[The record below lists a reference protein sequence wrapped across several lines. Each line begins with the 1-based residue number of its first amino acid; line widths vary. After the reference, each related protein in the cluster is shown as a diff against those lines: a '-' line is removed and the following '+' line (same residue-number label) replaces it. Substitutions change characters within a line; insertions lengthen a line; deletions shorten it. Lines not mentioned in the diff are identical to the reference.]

1 MQKVIVALMLG
12 AAAAFQR
19 TPVVRSRVLAVFIQL
34 HSWVLLQP
42 GRRGGAPSCCRASSN
57 SLRALLGAL
66 LARRGCRGS
75 LAQSAPAQAE
85 TRRALLPSPRLK
97 SSFDAHRP
105 PATQARPSLKLDYAV
120 TLVEDGAET
129 TIECADD
136 VYILDQAE
144 EEGMDLPYSC
154 RAGACS
160 SCAGKVT
167 AGEVDQS
174 DQSFLDDSQMDDGFV
189 LTCVAYPAS
198 DCTII
203 THAEEDLF

>member
-1 MQKVIVALMLG
+1 MLPRDLKQLAG
-12 AAAAFQR
+12 AAGSTAR
-19 TPVVRSRVLAVFIQL
+19 TPRLQKDQSRSRRHL
-34 HSWVLLQP
+34 
-42 GRRGGAPSCCRASSN
+42 GRNAESTAP
-57 SLRALLGAL
+57 
-66 LARRGCRGS
+66 
-75 LAQSAPAQAE
+75 
-85 TRRALLPSPRLK
+85 TPRLK
-97 SSFDAHRP
+97 SSFNAHRL

>member
-1 MQKVIVALMLG
+1 M
-12 AAAAFQR
+12 
-19 TPVVRSRVLAVFIQL
+19 
-34 HSWVLLQP
+34 
-42 GRRGGAPSCCRASSN
+42 
-57 SLRALLGAL
+57 GAL
-66 LARRGCRGS
+66 AMLC
-75 LAQSAPAQAE
+75 SASAFT
-85 TRRALLPSPRLK
+85 TRA
-97 SSFDAHRP
+97 A
-105 PATQARPSLKLDYAV
+105 ARPSLKLDYAV